1 MKPKLFLVLFLIGI
15 GSCKSDIKEEQYF
28 IKELHVGYSNIDAFK
43 EDKKDSFFYLQP
55 PPPPFEGDIANN
67 AFIEGKSGKVYFYYF
82 PEKQKLCGFMTENGK
97 YKLELYKTDLDSLKA
112 KDLRLIEAK
121 DIIEITNKIT
131 LTSKPSY
138 ISIGIENDSTS
149 NPILTKIATRL
160 YKFSNKSTWKVRKL
174 NNKEIELVNEQSI
187 N

>member
-1 MKPKLFLVLFLIGI
+1 
-15 GSCKSDIKEEQYF
+15 
-28 IKELHVGYSNIDAFK
+28 
-43 EDKKDSFFYLQP
+43 
-55 PPPPFEGDIANN
+55 
-67 AFIEGKSGKVYFYYF
+67 
-82 PEKQKLCGFMTENGK
+82 MTENGK

>member
-1 MKPKLFLVLFLIGI
+1 MCIR
-15 GSCKSDIKEEQYF
+15 DR
-28 IKELHVGYSNIDAFK
+28 
-43 EDKKDSFFYLQP
+43 P

-160 YKFSNKSTWKVRKL
+160 YKFSNKSTWKVRKDVY
-174 NNKEIELVNEQSI
+174 KRQVYTRRMEGVSI
-187 N
+187 WAVESKFVHASNPDEAGEFFEPAEDKVYRHPTFYDIPEAIGHM